1 MTSHGQ
7 NGTRSARKRGIG
19 QLVMLFCVLLI
30 AGSSTQA
37 QNATWVGTT
46 SNINTASN
54 WSPSGVPSAGNT
66 YTFDNTGITTTVTG
80 NPSPGVLIV
89 VNSSAGVKDYTISG
103 VLSGATTVTKTGSS
117 TLTLTGTNTYTG
129 ITTVSAGTLSIGS
142 GGTTGAIS
150 NSSNVTVTNP
160 ATLTFNNTTGFTYA
174 GVISGTGAVTKLA
187 AGTVTLTGANTYT
200 GVTTVTAGTLSIG
213 SGGATGSITNST
225 SITNN
230 ATLTFNNTTGFTYAG
245 VISGTGAVTKS
256 ATGTVTLTG
265 ANTYSGITTVSA
277 GTLSIGSGS
286 TTGAISNSSNVT
298 VTNPGTLRFNRSD
311 AYTYTGI
318 ISGTGAAI
326 KLAAGALTLSGAN
339 TYSGGT
345 TLSAGTL
352 NINNASAIGT
362 GTFTISAGTID
373 NTSGAAI
380 TLSTNNAQN
389 WNGNFTFTGTNPL
402 NLGTGAVPLS
412 ANRTLTTT
420 ANTLTVGGVISG
432 AFSLTKNG
440 AGTVILTGANTYTG
454 ITTITTGT
462 LSLGNGGTSGSVSG
476 IIPNNA
482 TAGRIINNAALI
494 INRSNAYTIT
504 GNISGSGSVT
514 KSGAGALALSG
525 LNTYSGLTTLSAGTL
540 NINSVSAIGTGTFTI
555 SAGTID
561 NTSGGAITLSTNNA
575 QNWNADFTFTG
586 TNPLNLGTGAV
597 ALSAN
602 RTLTTTA
609 NTLTVGGVIGGAFS
623 LTKNGAGTL
632 TLTGANTYT
641 GITTVSAGTLS
652 IGSGGA
658 TGSISSNV
666 TNNAT
671 LAFNRSDAYTYTGII
686 SGNGAVTKLGIG
698 TLTLTGT
705 NTYTGI
711 TNVNTGTL
719 NIQNSSALGTSANG
733 TVVATGAKLQL
744 QNNIT
749 VTGESLTLNS
759 GNFAAATGGQS
770 VTTYGAYEVRS
781 FTNTGSQTLTF
792 TAGGTVDYLIVGG
805 GGAGGGGAS
814 GTAFNGG
821 GGGGDVKFGT
831 FIANTQSYNVNVGSG
846 GVYVGTGPGAD
857 GLASSIFS
865 VNANG
870 GQGGGTLG
878 TGIGGTSGSGFAGGG
893 YNFPTTWVGSGGGG
907 GAGGAGTSA
916 TVTVF
921 GSVGNGGNGGIGI
934 KSDITGVFTGY
945 GGGGAGASW
954 PVPGIAVAGD
964 GGGTGYTGVPTANS
978 GGGGSSESSGAAG
991 IVIVRY
997 IAEGPSGASLENV
1010 SGDNFWT
1017 GDLILATDNTVAT
1030 TSGTLTVSG
1039 VISGGYALTK
1049 NGPGTL
1055 TLTNSNTYSGGTTLS
1070 AGTLNI
1076 NNANALGAMTGVFT
1090 MNGGTIDNTSGAALT
1105 TVNYPQAWNADLTF
1119 TGTNDLDLGSGPA
1132 VMNASRQVTTT
1143 TAGRTLTV
1151 GGTISGATFSLTKAG
1166 LGTLTLSGTNTFTGG
1181 TTLNAGKLNINST
1194 QALGTAAGVFIING
1208 GTIDNASGGPI
1219 TTVNYPQ
1226 TWNADITFTGTQSLN
1241 MGTGAVTM
1249 SQNRQ
1254 VTTSANALTIGGVI
1268 NDNTMSLTKA
1278 GPGTLSFGSQMITL
1292 NSLTINA
1299 GSLIS
1304 TSGTTI
1310 LVGDITNNG
1319 VFAHNNGTVELSGT
1333 STQTIG
1339 GSAPI
1344 TFFDLTFNN
1353 EPLIA
1358 GDVTLG
1364 NNATGVSNQLT
1375 MTRGNV
1381 NLNGGTLTLGSSTA
1395 SPGVLNY
1402 TEGSLYGNTGTFT
1415 RWISASS
1422 ATMGSIAS
1430 NSTGSFPMGSPDGD
1444 RRPLW
1449 LTYSADLASGGT
1461 VSVTHDG
1468 SIGTINASHVDSSW
1482 NGGTV
1487 VAAVT
1492 NSFWTLSVS
1501 DGFALNGS
1509 TGEIRFGGTGYGTN
1523 TLTDLSA
1530 TLVGSSPGIFSAATN
1545 AITTI
1550 EVNRTG
1556 LSTVLGTFA
1565 NSWRIGTRDFWQS
1578 PLPIELVSFG
1588 ATCEDDGVLLAWS
1601 TATELNND
1609 HFTIERSS
1617 DVEHW
1622 EEVGIV
1628 PGAGNSSSL
1637 LHYSLV
1643 DEAPL
1648 PGIAYYRLKQTD
1660 MDGTF
1665 AHSDMVPAQC
1675 AKGNTINALLYP
1687 NPTLEDI
1694 TLEIPGGKDPLSYTV
1709 YNAMGAQVGS
1719 GAVTGRAV
1727 LHAAELANGIYV
1739 IRLQLPSTGSGPTWQ
1754 ELRFVKH

>member
-1 MTSHGQ
+1 MSVQKKPTTTVFIGAPSEIVTDTIAYGL
-7 NGTRSARKRGIG
+7 NGTRSARNRSIK
-19 QLVMLFCVLLI
+19 QLLMLFCILLI
-30 AGSSTQA
+30 TGSSAQA

-54 WSPSGVPSAGNT
+54 WSPSGVPSVGNT
-66 YTFDNTGITTTVTG
+66 YTFSNTGITTTVTG

-89 VNSSAGVKDYTISG
+89 VNSSAGVKDYTING
-103 VLSGATTVTKTGSS
+103 VLSGATTVTKNGSS
-117 TLTLTGTNTYTG
+117 TLTLN
-129 ITTVSAGTLSIGS
+129 
-142 GGTTGAIS
+142 
-150 NSSNVTVTNP
+150 
-160 ATLTFNNTTGFTYA
+160 
-174 GVISGTGAVTKLA
+174 
-187 AGTVTLTGANTYT
+187 
-200 GVTTVTAGTLSIG
+200 
-213 SGGATGSITNST
+213 
-225 SITNN
+225 
-230 ATLTFNNTTGFTYAG
+230 
-245 VISGTGAVTKS
+245 
-256 ATGTVTLTG
+256 
-265 ANTYSGITTVSA
+265 
-277 GTLSIGSGS
+277 
-286 TTGAISNSSNVT
+286 
-298 VTNPGTLRFNRSD
+298 
-311 AYTYTGI
+311 
-318 ISGTGAAI
+318 
-326 KLAAGALTLSGAN
+326 
-339 TYSGGT
+339 
-345 TLSAGTL
+345 
-352 NINNASAIGT
+352 
-362 GTFTISAGTID
+362 
-373 NTSGAAI
+373 
-380 TLSTNNAQN
+380 
-389 WNGNFTFTGTNPL
+389 
-402 NLGTGAVPLS
+402 
-412 ANRTLTTT
+412 
-420 ANTLTVGGVISG
+420 
-432 AFSLTKNG
+432 
-440 AGTVILTGANTYTG
+440 
-454 ITTITTGT
+454 
-462 LSLGNGGTSGSVSG
+462 
-476 IIPNNA
+476 
-482 TAGRIINNAALI
+482 
-494 INRSNAYTIT
+494 
-504 GNISGSGSVT
+504 
-514 KSGAGALALSG
+514 
-525 LNTYSGLTTLSAGTL
+525 
-540 NINSVSAIGTGTFTI
+540 
-555 SAGTID
+555 
-561 NTSGGAITLSTNNA
+561 
-575 QNWNADFTFTG
+575 
-586 TNPLNLGTGAV
+586 
-597 ALSAN
+597 
-602 RTLTTTA
+602 
-609 NTLTVGGVIGGAFS
+609 
-623 LTKNGAGTL
+623 
-632 TLTGANTYT
+632 
-641 GITTVSAGTLS
+641 
-652 IGSGGA
+652 
-658 TGSISSNV
+658 
-666 TNNAT
+666 
-671 LAFNRSDAYTYTGII
+671 
-686 SGNGAVTKLGIG
+686 
-698 TLTLTGT
+698 GT

-711 TNVNTGTL
+711 TNVNAGTL
-719 NIQNSSALGTSANG
+719 NIRNNTALGSNANG

-749 VTGESLTLNS
+749 VTGESLTLHS
-759 GNFAAATGGQS
+759 GNLVFATGGQS
-770 VTTYGAYEVRS
+770 VTTSGDDEVRSFTSPGTSNLTVTAGGPVQYLLVGGGGGQGINATYPSGYYAAPGGGGQVLSGTLTFAAGTYPVTVGAGGAGYETQLIPGVTGGVSSAFGFTANGGLGGGSVGPARGGASGSGFAGGGNNGSASGGGGGAGGPGSIAVPGVGGAGGIGVTSSITGTALGYGGGGGGVAHNCHLGGCGAATDGATSGWCGPGCLPRANSGAGSGANYSYDYSNPNGPQLQGDGANGVLIVRFRRIGGLENVSGTNAWTGPVILNGDNTVTTTAGTLNISGVISGSFALGKNGSGTLTLSNANTYSGGTALRSGVLNVNNAQALGTVAGTFTITGGSIDNTSGAAITTLNYPQAWNADLTFTGTNDLNLGTGGVTMNASRQVTTSTAAKTLTVGGVISGSGFGITKAGTGVLVLTGANTYTGVTNVNAGILNIQNNSALGTTANGTVVSSGAKLQIQNNITVAGEALTLYGGNLVSATGGQSVSTYGAYEVRR
-781 FTNTGSQTLTF
+781 FTTTGSQTLSF
-792 TAGGTVDYLIVGG
+792 SAGGTVDYLIVGG
-805 GGAGGGGAS
+805 GGSGGGGAS
-814 GTAFNGG
+814 GTTYAAPGG
-821 GGGGDVKFGT
+821 GGEVRSGT
-831 FIANTQSYNVNVGSG
+831 ITANSQSYTVNVGSG
-846 GVYVGTGPGAD
+846 GVNDGIEPTPGQN
-857 GLASSIFS
+857 GSPSSLFS
-865 VNANG
+865 VTANG
-870 GQGGGTLG
+870 GQGGGTVA
-878 TGIGGTSGSGFAGGG
+878 IGKGGASGSGFSGGG
-893 YNFPTTWVGSGGGG
+893 YNYGTDWVSSGGGG
-907 GAGGAGTSA
+907 GAGGAGTA
-916 TVTVF
+916 GYFTTW
-921 GSVGNGGNGGIGI
+921 GSVGYGGNGGIGI
-934 KSDITGVFTGY
+934 SSSITGVNTGY

-954 PVPGIAVAGD
+954 PVTGNAVD
-964 GGGTGYTGVPTANS
+964 GGGTSYSGPPIANS
-978 GGGGSSESSGAAG
+978 GGGGASYSDGAAG
-991 IVIVRY
+991 IVIVSYMNR
-997 IAEGPSGASLENV
+997 GALENV
-1010 SGDNFWT
+1010 SGDNYWT
-1017 GDLILATDNTVAT
+1017 GTVSLLGDNAITT

-1070 AGTLNI
+1070 DGTLNI
-1076 NNANALGAMTGVFT
+1076 NNTNALGAVTGVFT

-1105 TVNYPQAWNADLTF
+1105 TVNYPQAWNADFTF

-1143 TAGRTLTV
+1143 TAGRTLAV
-1151 GGTISGATFSLTKAG
+1151 GGTISGTTFSLTKAG

>member
-1 MTSHGQ
+1 MNPSLILLPLPASGQLGSAKKVAIGATFVTGPEMTSHGQ

-380 TLSTNNAQN
+380 TLN
-389 WNGNFTFTGTNPL
+389 
-402 NLGTGAVPLS
+402 
-412 ANRTLTTT
+412 
-420 ANTLTVGGVISG
+420 
-432 AFSLTKNG
+432 
-440 AGTVILTGANTYTG
+440 
-454 ITTITTGT
+454 
-462 LSLGNGGTSGSVSG
+462 
-476 IIPNNA
+476 
-482 TAGRIINNAALI
+482 
-494 INRSNAYTIT
+494 
-504 GNISGSGSVT
+504 
-514 KSGAGALALSG
+514 
-525 LNTYSGLTTLSAGTL
+525 
-540 NINSVSAIGTGTFTI
+540 
-555 SAGTID
+555 
-561 NTSGGAITLSTNNA
+561 TNNA

>member
-1 MTSHGQ
+1 MNPSLILLPLPASGQLGSAKKVAIGATFVTGPEMTSHGQ

-380 TLSTNNAQN
+380 TLN
-389 WNGNFTFTGTNPL
+389 
-402 NLGTGAVPLS
+402 
-412 ANRTLTTT
+412 
-420 ANTLTVGGVISG
+420 
-432 AFSLTKNG
+432 
-440 AGTVILTGANTYTG
+440 
-454 ITTITTGT
+454 
-462 LSLGNGGTSGSVSG
+462 
-476 IIPNNA
+476 
-482 TAGRIINNAALI
+482 
-494 INRSNAYTIT
+494 
-504 GNISGSGSVT
+504 
-514 KSGAGALALSG
+514 
-525 LNTYSGLTTLSAGTL
+525 
-540 NINSVSAIGTGTFTI
+540 
-555 SAGTID
+555 
-561 NTSGGAITLSTNNA
+561 TNNA

-698 TLTLTGT
+698 TLTLTGA